1 MIITSKKT
9 LKWSI
14 LFRKLLLSLFHM
26 AGVHECSAKSQSR
39 DKKISTVR
47 ATPRYFPAHVSQSD
61 GKRRNL
67 GDEVAK
73 VAAVFS
79 GAWD

>member
-1 MIITSKKT
+1 M
-9 LKWSI
+9 
-14 LFRKLLLSLFHM
+14 
-26 AGVHECSAKSQSR
+26 SAARSHR
-39 DKKISTVR
+39 AEIKKISTVR
-47 ATPRYFPAHVSQSD
+47 ATPRYFPAHISQSD

>member
-1 MIITSKKT
+1 M
-9 LKWSI
+9 
-14 LFRKLLLSLFHM
+14 
-26 AGVHECSAKSQSR
+26 SAARSHRAEIK
-39 DKKISTVR
+39 KKISTVR

>member
-1 MIITSKKT
+1 
-9 LKWSI
+9 
-14 LFRKLLLSLFHM
+14 M

-39 DKKISTVR
+39 DKKYGELR
-47 ATPRYFPAHVSQSD
+47 AMPRYFPAHISQSD
-61 GKRRNL
+61 AKRRNL